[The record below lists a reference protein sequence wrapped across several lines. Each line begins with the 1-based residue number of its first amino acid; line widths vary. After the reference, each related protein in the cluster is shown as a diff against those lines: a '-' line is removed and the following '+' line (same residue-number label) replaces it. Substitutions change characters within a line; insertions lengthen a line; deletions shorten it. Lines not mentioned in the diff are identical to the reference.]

1 MPTAAKRKPR
11 KPARFALSH
20 SKGAKFRVDG
30 LRAFFAYRDLGMVE
44 ASKGKVVA
52 HVIKA
57 RKGHGPAPEWHMH
70 DLDFQMVYVLKGWV
84 RFEYEGVGK
93 VTLRKG
99 SCVHQP
105 PGIRHR
111 EIAHSA
117 DVEMLEIV
125 SPAKFRTRPAKAPA
139 LAR

>member
-1 MPTAAKRKPR
+1 MPKAARRKDQA
-11 KPARFALSH
+11 PARFVLSH
-20 SKGAKFRVDG
+20 AKEAKFRADG
-30 LRAFFAYRDLGMVE
+30 LRAFFAYRDLGMVA

-57 RKGHGPAPEWHMH
+57 RKGHGPAPEWHTH

-84 RFEYEGVGK
+84 KFEYEGVGK

-125 SPAKFRTRPAKAPA
+125 SPAKFRTRPA
-139 LAR
+139 LAREIF